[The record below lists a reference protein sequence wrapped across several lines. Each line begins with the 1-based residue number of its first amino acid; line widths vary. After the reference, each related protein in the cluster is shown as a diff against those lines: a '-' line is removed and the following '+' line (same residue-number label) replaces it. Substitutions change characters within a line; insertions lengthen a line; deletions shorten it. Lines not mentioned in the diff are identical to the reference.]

1 MKKFKSDKGITLL
14 ALSIYI
20 IAISLILGL
29 LATLNNFFSN
39 NIKVVRDSSKYATS
53 FDKFNSFFVE
63 DVKNSKNAKIETNDN
78 NITITFDN
86 GSTYFYKDDDGGLY
100 RGKVKIASS
109 VTNFTATSKTV
120 VINNTEKE
128 IITIDI
134 AIGGNGKNTFS
145 KKIDYTLKYW

>member
-20 IAISLILGL
+20 IVISLILGL

-63 DVKNSKNAKIETNDN
+63 DVKNSKN
-78 NITITFDN
+78 
-86 GSTYFYKDDDGGLY
+86 
-100 RGKVKIASS
+100 
-109 VTNFTATSKTV
+109 
-120 VINNTEKE
+120 
-128 IITIDI
+128 
-134 AIGGNGKNTFS
+134 S
-145 KKIDYTLKYW
+145 KK

>member
-39 NIKVVRDSSKYATS
+39 NIKVVRDSYKYATS

-86 GSTYFYKDDDGGLY
+86 GSIYFYKDDDGGLY